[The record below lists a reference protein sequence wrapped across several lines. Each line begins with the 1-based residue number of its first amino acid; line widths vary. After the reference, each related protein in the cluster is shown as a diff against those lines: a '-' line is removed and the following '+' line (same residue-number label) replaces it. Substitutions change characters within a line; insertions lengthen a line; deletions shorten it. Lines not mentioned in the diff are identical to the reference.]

1 MILFKRISYKNF
13 LSTGNQPIEVAL
25 DMSQTT
31 LVVGTNGTGKSTLL
45 DALCFVLFN
54 RPFRIIKKEQMV
66 NTINGGD
73 CVVEC
78 EFDVGTKNYIIRR
91 GIKPN
96 LFEIFCDGKL
106 INQDANNV
114 DYQKY
119 LESNIMKLNYRSF
132 IQVVLLGSSSYE
144 PFMKMKPR
152 YRREVVE
159 EILDIRVFG
168 LMDLILRSQQSDL
181 QKKLTEVRHQCEL
194 IKTKY
199 ETEAKYLKTLETKGS
214 DNQKAQQNKLEE
226 NNKNRL
232 EYETK
237 LQKLNEQIAVSQNE
251 LSGQDV
257 AQKKVKELE
266 KYETKIEQN
275 LDTHKKTL
283 KFFKE
288 NDTCPVCTQSIDET
302 FKEEKCNHETTT
314 ISKLESGLS
323 QLVEELTK
331 QEEKLTA
338 FGKVSNKIQDMN
350 VNLAKITASLESL
363 KNHSDQIQQEISIS
377 ENRDVDI
384 ESIKQSLSDMSADL
398 GVADANLTD
407 VQEEKD
413 YVDVLREILND
424 KGAKAQIIR
433 KYVPIMNALINK
445 YLQSMDFYISFN
457 LDEEFN
463 ETVKSRFRD
472 TFNYNNFS
480 EGEKMRIDLALL
492 FTWRDIARMKNST
505 NTNLLILDEIFD
517 SSLDGQGTD
526 DFFKI
531 IKTLEK
537 ENIFIISHKGDILF
551 DKFTNIIKFEKHQ
564 NFTQLGTIWKN

>member
-1 MILFKRISYKNF
+1 MIVFKKLRYKNF
-13 LSTGNQPIEVAL
+13 LSSGNVPIEIEL
-25 DMSQTT
+25 NKSQTT
-31 LVVGTNGTGKSTLL
+31 LIVGTNGSGKSTLL

-54 RPFRIIKKEQMV
+54 KPFRIIKKEQMV
-66 NTINGGD
+66 NTINNGD
-73 CVVEC
+73 CIVEV
-78 EFDVGTKNYIIRR
+78 EFDVGTNQYKIVR

-96 LFEIFCDGKL
+96 VFEIYKNGNI
-106 INQDANNV
+106 INQDASNV

-119 LESNIMKLNYRSF
+119 LEANIMKLNYRSF

-181 QKKLTEVRHQCEL
+181 QKKLVEVRHQCDL

-199 ETEAKYLKTLETKGS
+199 ETEAKYLTTLETKGT
-214 DNQKAQQNKLEE
+214 DNQKVQQNKLEE
-226 NNKNRL
+226 YNKKSI
-232 EYETK
+232 EFETK
-237 LQKLNEQIAVSQNE
+237 LQELNEQIAVSQNQ
-251 LSGQDV
+251 LSGQDKTTTKLREL
-257 AQKKVKELE
+257 QKI
-266 KYETKIEQN
+266 ETKIETN
-275 LDTHKKTL
+275 LSSHKKTL
-283 KFFKE
+283 SFFKD
-288 NDTCPVCTQSIDET
+288 NDNCPTCTQPIDT
-302 FKEEKCNHETTT
+302 HFKGEKCKSEENT
-314 ISKLESGLS
+314 ITKLETGLS
-323 QLVEELTK
+323 DLLDEISK
-331 QEEKLTA
+331 QEEKVTA
-338 FGKVSNKIQDMN
+338 FSKISNKINQMN
-350 VNLAKITASLESL
+350 VEIAKINSSLEGITSHSKQIELEL
-363 KNHSDQIQQEISIS
+363 KQASGKDE
-377 ENRDVDI
+377 DI
-384 ESIKQSLSDMSADL
+384 ESIKKSLEDMSAEL
-398 GVADANLTD
+398 GLAESHLTD
-407 VQEEKD
+407 VQEEKS

-433 KYVPIMNALINK
+433 KYVPIMNTLINK
-445 YLQSMDFYISFN
+445 YLQQMDFFVSFH

-517 SSLDGQGTD
+517 SSLDNSGTD

-531 IKTLEK
+531 IKNLSK

-551 DKFTNIIKFEKHQ
+551 DRFTNIIKYEKVQ
-564 NFTQLGTIWKN
+564 NFTRLQNV

>member
-1 MILFKRISYKNF
+1 MILFKRLNYKNF
-13 LSTGNQPIEVAL
+13 LSSGNQPIIIDL
-25 DMSQTT
+25 DKSQMT
-31 LVVGTNGTGKSTLL
+31 LIVGTNGSGKSTLL

-66 NTINGGD
+66 NTINNGD
-73 CVVEC
+73 CIVEVD
-78 EFDVGTKNYIIRR
+78 FDVGTKSYKVRR

-96 LFEIFCDGKL
+96 LFEIFCDGKKL
-106 INQDANNV
+106 NQDANNI

-119 LESNIMKLNYRSF
+119 LEQNIMKLNYRSF

-199 ETEAKYLKTLETKGS
+199 ETEAKYLKTLEAKGT
-214 DNQKAQQNKLEE
+214 DNQTVALKKLEE
-226 NNKNRL
+226 NKQNKLIYDR
-232 EYETK
+232 K
-237 LQKLNEQIAVSQNE
+237 LQSLNEAIAISQ
-251 LSGQDV
+251 
-257 AQKKVKELE
+257 KELIGKETTE
-266 KYETKIEQN
+266 KKLKELTKFETKIEQN
-275 LDTHKKTL
+275 LDTHKKSLT
-283 KFFKE
+283 FFSE
-288 NDTCPVCTQSIDET
+288 NDNCPVCTQKIDDQ
-302 FKEEKCNHETTT
+302 FKATKCEHEKNT
-314 ISKLESGLS
+314 ITKLEKGLV
-323 QLVEELTK
+323 QLVEEISK
-331 QEEKLTA
+331 QEQ
-338 FGKVSNKIQDMN
+338 KVSAFTKVSDKISDIRLQI
-350 VNLAKITASLESL
+350 AKVSSSLESL
-363 KNHSDQIQQEISIS
+363 KTQSDQIQQDI
-377 ENRDVDI
+377 NRVNEKDVDI
-384 ESIKQSLSDMSADL
+384 ESIELDL
-398 GVADANLTD
+398 EKMKVDLKNAEIDLD
-407 VQEEKD
+407 KVQEEKG
-413 YVDVLREILND
+413 YVDILREILND

-433 KYVPIMNALINK
+433 KYVPIMNSLINK
-445 YLQSMDFYISFN
+445 YLQAMDFYISFN

-564 NFTQLGTIWKN
+564 NFTQLGTI

>member
-13 LSTGNQPIEVAL
+13 LSTGNQPIEIDL
-25 DMSQTT
+25 SISQTT
-31 LVVGTNGTGKSTLL
+31 LIVGTNGTGKSTLL

-66 NTINGGD
+66 NTINNGD
-73 CVVEC
+73 CIVEV

-119 LESNIMKLNYRSF
+119 LETNIMKLNYRSF

-199 ETEAKYLKTLETKGS
+199 ETEAKYLTTLETKGS
-214 DNQKAQQNKLEE
+214 DNLTVQQNKIEE
-226 NNKNRL
+226 NKENRL
-232 EYETK
+232 KYEQK
-237 LQKLNEQIAVSQNE
+237 LQSLNEAIAVSQNS
-251 LSGQDV
+251 LIDQDTT
-257 AQKKVKELE
+257 AKKVKDLE
-266 KYETKIEQN
+266 KFETKIEQN
-275 LDTHKKTL
+275 ISTHKKTL
-283 KFFKE
+283 DFFKD
-288 NDTCPVCTQSIDET
+288 NDTCPVCTQSIDAN

-314 ISKLESGLS
+314 ISKLESGLK
-323 QLVEELTK
+323 QLVEELGGH
-331 QEEKLTA
+331 EEKMTQ
-338 FGKVSNKIQDMN
+338 FNQMSNKITEMN
-350 VNLAKITASLESL
+350 VEIAKINGSLSAL
-363 KNHSDQIQQEISIS
+363 KKHSDQIQLEISTAS
-377 ENRDVDI
+377 QKDSDI
-384 ESIKQSLSDMSADL
+384 EKIELELEQMKVDLAEADEKL
-398 GVADANLTD
+398 KG

-424 KGAKAQIIR
+424 KGAKANIIR
-433 KYVPIMNALINK
+433 KYVPIMNQLINK

-531 IKTLEK
+531 IKGLDK

-551 DKFTNIIKFEKHQ
+551 DRFTNIIKFEKHQ
-564 NFTQLGTIWKN
+564 NFTQLGNI

>member
-13 LSTGNQPIEVAL
+13 LSTGNQPIKIDL
-25 DMSQTT
+25 SISQTT
-31 LVVGTNGTGKSTLL
+31 LIVGTNGTGKSTLL

-54 RPFRIIKKEQMV
+54 RPFRIIKKEQIV
-66 NTINGGD
+66 NTINNGD
-73 CVVEC
+73 CVVEV

-96 LFEIFCDGKL
+96 IFEIYCNGKL

-119 LESNIMKLNYRSF
+119 LETNIMKLNYRSF

-199 ETEAKYLKTLETKGS
+199 ETEAKYLTTLETKGS
-214 DNQKAQQNKLEE
+214 DNLTVQQNKIVQNDE
-226 NNKNRL
+226 NRVK
-232 EYETK
+232 YEQK
-237 LQKLNEQIAVSQNE
+237 LQKLNEDIAVSQNALGGHE
-251 LSGQDV
+251 
-257 AQKKVKELE
+257 ATTIKVKELE
-266 KYETKIEQN
+266 KFETKIEHN
-275 LDTHKKTL
+275 ISTHKKTL
-283 KFFKE
+283 DFFKD
-288 NDTCPVCTQSIDET
+288 NDTCPVCTQSIDAN

-314 ISKLESGLS
+314 ISKLESGLK
-323 QLVEELTK
+323 QLVEELGGH
-331 QEEKLTA
+331 EDKLTQ
-338 FGKVSNKIQDMN
+338 FNQMSNKITDMN
-350 VNLAKITASLESL
+350 VEIAKINGSLSAL
-363 KNHSDQIQQEISIS
+363 KKHSDQIQLEISTAS
-377 ENRDVDI
+377 QKDSDI
-384 ESIKQSLSDMSADL
+384 ENIELELAKMSADL
-398 GVADANLTD
+398 GVADGHLTD

-424 KGAKAQIIR
+424 KGAKANIIR
-433 KYVPIMNALINK
+433 KYVPIMNQLINK

-531 IKTLEK
+531 IKGLEK

-551 DKFTNIIKFEKHQ
+551 DRFTNIIKFEKHQ
-564 NFTQLGTIWKN
+564 NFTQLGTI

>member
-31 LVVGTNGTGKSTLL
+31 LIVGTNGSGKSTLL

-54 RPFRIIKKEQMV
+54 KPFRIIKKEQMV
-66 NTINGGD
+66 NTINNGD
-73 CVVEC
+73 CVVEV
-78 EFDVGTKNYIIRR
+78 EFDVGTKNYIVKR

-106 INQDANNV
+106 INQDANNI

-119 LESNIMKLNYRSF
+119 LEQNIMKLNYRSF

-168 LMDLILRSQQSDL
+168 LMDLILRTQQSDL
-181 QKKLTEVRHQCEL
+181 QKKLTEVRHQAEL

-214 DNQKAQQNKLEE
+214 DNQKVQENKLQENEE
-226 NNKNRL
+226 NRL
-232 EYETK
+232 KYE
-237 LQKLNEQIAVSQNE
+237 QKLTSLNEAIAVSQNE
-251 LSGQDV
+251 LSGQETV
-257 AQKKVKELE
+257 SKKVKELE

-302 FKEEKCNHETTT
+302 FKENKCNHETTT

-323 QLVEELTK
+323 QLVGELNK
-331 QEEKLTA
+331 QEEKITA
-338 FGKVSNKIQDMN
+338 FGKVSQKIQDMN
-350 VNLAKITASLESL
+350 VEIAKVASSLESL
-363 KNHSDQIQQEISIS
+363 KKHSDQIQQEISTS
-377 ENRDVDI
+377 ATRDVDI
-384 ESIKQSLSDMSADL
+384 ENIERELHQMNIDL
-398 GVADANLTD
+398 KEAEIALDK
-407 VQEEKD
+407 VQEEKS
-413 YVDVLREILND
+413 YVDILRDILND
-424 KGAKAQIIR
+424 KGAKANIIR
-433 KYVPIMNALINK
+433 KYVPIMNSLINK
-445 YLQSMDFYISFN
+445 YLQAMDFFISFN

-551 DKFTNIIKFEKHQ
+551 DKFTNIIKFEKVQ
-564 NFTQLGTIWKN
+564 NFTQLGTI

>member
-1 MILFKRISYKNF
+1 MIVFKKLRYKNF
-13 LSTGNQPIEVAL
+13 LSSGNVPIEIEL
-25 DMSQTT
+25 NKSQTT
-31 LVVGTNGTGKSTLL
+31 LIVGTNGSGKSTLL

-54 RPFRIIKKEQMV
+54 KPFRIIKKEQMV
-66 NTINGGD
+66 NTINNGD
-73 CVVEC
+73 CIVEV
-78 EFDVGTKNYIIRR
+78 EFDVGTNQYKIVR

-96 LFEIFCDGKL
+96 IFEIYKNDNI
-106 INQDANNV
+106 INQDASNI

-119 LESNIMKLNYRSF
+119 LETNIMKLNYRSF

-181 QKKLTEVRHQCEL
+181 QKKLVEVRHQCDL

-199 ETEAKYLKTLETKGS
+199 ETEAKYLTTLETKGT
-214 DNQKAQQNKLEE
+214 DNQKVQQNKLEE
-226 NNKNRL
+226 YNKKSL
-232 EYETK
+232 EFETK
-237 LQKLNEQIAVSQNE
+237 LQELNEQIAVSQNQ
-251 LSGQDV
+251 LSGQDNSTTKLREL
-257 AQKKVKELE
+257 QKI
-266 KYETKIEQN
+266 ETKIETN
-275 LDTHKKTL
+275 LSSHKKTL
-283 KFFKE
+283 SFFKD
-288 NDTCPVCTQSIDET
+288 NDTCPTCTQPIDT
-302 FKEEKCNHETTT
+302 HFKGEKCKSEENT
-314 ISKLESGLS
+314 ISKLETGLS
-323 QLVEELTK
+323 ELLETISN
-331 QEEKLTA
+331 QEEKVTA
-338 FGKVSNKIQDMN
+338 FSKISNKINDIN
-350 VNLAKITASLESL
+350 VEIAKINSSLESL
-363 KNHSDQIQQEISIS
+363 KSHSDQIHLELRQSQGT
-377 ENRDVDI
+377 DKDI
-384 ESIKQSLSDMSADL
+384 ESIKKSLEDMSAEL
-398 GVADANLTD
+398 GVADSHLTD
-407 VQEEKD
+407 VMEEKS

-433 KYVPIMNALINK
+433 KYVPIMNTLINK
-445 YLQSMDFYISFN
+445 YLQQMDFFVSFH

-517 SSLDGQGTD
+517 SSLDNSGTD

-531 IKTLEK
+531 IKNLSK

-551 DKFTNIIKFEKHQ
+551 DRFTNIIKYEKVQ
-564 NFTQLGTIWKN
+564 NFTRLQNV

>member
-1 MILFKRISYKNF
+1 M
-13 LSTGNQPIEVAL
+13 PIEIDL
-25 DMSQTT
+25 SMSQLT
-31 LVVGTNGTGKSTLL
+31 LVVGSNGSGKSTLL

-66 NTINGGD
+66 NTINNAD
-73 CVVEC
+73 CLVEV

-96 LFEIFCDGKL
+96 LFEIFCNGKM

-119 LESNIMKLNYRSF
+119 LETNIMKLNYRSF
-132 IQVVLLGSSSYE
+132 IQVVLLGSSAYE

-168 LMDLILRSQQSDL
+168 LMDLVLRSQQSDL
-181 QKKLTEVRHQCEL
+181 QKKLTEVRHQQEL
-194 IKTKY
+194 IKQKTD
-199 ETEAKYLKTLETKGS
+199 TEAKYLNTLETKGS
-214 DNQKAQQNKLEE
+214 DNQKVQENKLEE
-226 NNKNRL
+226 NEKNRL
-232 EYETK
+232 KYDKK
-237 LQKLNEQIAVSQNE
+237 LQALNEAIAVSQNE
-251 LSGQDV
+251 LSGEEV
-257 AQKKVKELE
+257 VSKRVKDLE

-275 LDTHKKTL
+275 LTTHKRTL
-283 KFFKE
+283 SFFKD
-288 NDTCPVCTQSIDET
+288 NDTCPVCTQSIDKK
-302 FKEEKCNHETTT
+302 FKEEKCTHETET
-314 ISKLESGLS
+314 ISKLDSGLS
-323 QLVEELTK
+323 QLVEELSV
-331 QEEKLTA
+331 QEEKLTSYGKISTKIQSMNVEIA
-338 FGKVSNKIQDMN
+338 KVSS
-350 VNLAKITASLESL
+350 SLESL
-363 KNHSDQIQQEISIS
+363 KNHSDQIQQDITSAQE
-377 ENRDVDI
+377 RDSDI
-384 ESIKQSLSDMSADL
+384 ESIELELEQLRVDLKQAELDL
-398 GVADANLTD
+398 AK
-407 VQEEKD
+407 VQEDKD

-445 YLQSMDFYISFN
+445 YLQAMDFYISFN

-492 FTWRDIARMKNST
+492 FSWRDIARMKNST
-505 NTNLLILDEIFD
+505 NTNLLILDELFD

-531 IKTLEK
+531 VKSFEK

-564 NFTQLGTIWKN
+564 NFTRLL

>member
-1 MILFKRISYKNF
+1 M
-13 LSTGNQPIEVAL
+13 PIEIDL
-25 DMSQTT
+25 SMSQLT
-31 LVVGTNGTGKSTLL
+31 LVVGSNGSGKSTLL

-66 NTINGGD
+66 NTINNAD
-73 CVVEC
+73 CLVEV

-96 LFEIFCDGKL
+96 LFEIFCNGKM

-119 LESNIMKLNYRSF
+119 LETNIMKLNYRSF
-132 IQVVLLGSSSYE
+132 IQVVLLGSSAYE

-168 LMDLILRSQQSDL
+168 LMDLVLRSQQSDL
-181 QKKLTEVRHQCEL
+181 QKKLTEVRHQQEL
-194 IKTKY
+194 IKQKTD
-199 ETEAKYLKTLETKGS
+199 TEAKYLNTLETKGS
-214 DNQKAQQNKLEE
+214 DNQKVQENKLEE
-226 NNKNRL
+226 NEKNRL
-232 EYETK
+232 KYDKK
-237 LQKLNEQIAVSQNE
+237 LQALNEAIAVSQNE
-251 LSGQDV
+251 LSGEEV
-257 AQKKVKELE
+257 VSKRVKDLE

-275 LDTHKKTL
+275 LTTHKRTL
-283 KFFKE
+283 SFFKD
-288 NDTCPVCTQSIDET
+288 NDTCPVCTQSIGKK
-302 FKEEKCNHETTT
+302 FKEEKCTHETET
-314 ISKLESGLS
+314 ISKLDSGLS
-323 QLVEELTK
+323 QLVEELSV
-331 QEEKLTA
+331 QEEKLTSYGKISTKIQSMNVEIA
-338 FGKVSNKIQDMN
+338 KVSS
-350 VNLAKITASLESL
+350 SLESL
-363 KNHSDQIQQEISIS
+363 KNHSDQIQQDITSAQE
-377 ENRDVDI
+377 RDSDI
-384 ESIKQSLSDMSADL
+384 ESIELELEQLRVDLKQAELDL
-398 GVADANLTD
+398 AK
-407 VQEEKD
+407 VQEDKD

-445 YLQSMDFYISFN
+445 YLQAMDFYISFN

-492 FTWRDIARMKNST
+492 FSWRDIARMKNST
-505 NTNLLILDEIFD
+505 NTNLLILDELFD

-531 IKTLEK
+531 VKSFEK

-564 NFTQLGTIWKN
+564 NFTQLGTI

>member
-1 MILFKRISYKNF
+1 MIIFKRISYKNF
-13 LSTGNQPIEVAL
+13 LSTGNQPIVVDL
-25 DMSQTT
+25 NMSQTT
-31 LVVGTNGTGKSTLL
+31 LVVGTNGSGKSTLL

-66 NTINGGD
+66 NTINNGD
-73 CVVEC
+73 CVVEVD
-78 EFDVGTKNYIIRR
+78 FQVGTKEYKVRR
-91 GIKPN
+91 SIKPN
-96 LFEIFCDGKL
+96 NFEIYCNGKM
-106 INQDANNV
+106 INQDASNI

-119 LESNIMKLNYRSF
+119 LEQNIMKLNYRSF

-168 LMDLILRSQQSDL
+168 LMDLILRSKQSDL
-181 QKKLTEVRHQCEL
+181 QKTLTEVRHQCEL

-199 ETEAKYLKTLETKGS
+199 ETEAKYLNSLQAQGS
-214 DNQKAQQNKLEE
+214 DTRKVSQEKLKE
-226 NNKNRL
+226 NEQNRL
-232 EYETK
+232 EYDK
-237 LQKLNEQIAVSQNE
+237 KLNSLNEAIAVSQNQ
-251 LSGQDV
+251 LSGKENTE
-257 AQKKVKELE
+257 KKLKELE
-266 KYETKIEQN
+266 KLETKIEQN

-283 KFFKE
+283 KFFSE
-288 NDTCPVCTQSIDET
+288 NDTCPVCTQSIDQQ
-302 FKEEKCNHETTT
+302 FKETKCNHESTK
-314 ISKLESGLS
+314 ISKLELGLS
-323 QLVEELTK
+323 QLGEELTK
-331 QEEKLTA
+331 QSEKVNA
-338 FGKVSNKIQDMN
+338 FGKISQKIQDMN
-350 VNLAKITASLESL
+350 LEIAKITSSLESL
-363 KNHSDQIQQEISIS
+363 KRHSDSIQSDLSNRNQQE
-377 ENRDVDI
+377 VDI
-384 ESIKQSLSDMSADL
+384 ESIELELEKLRQDLKVAEVNLSK
-398 GVADANLTD
+398 
-407 VQEEKD
+407 VQEEKG
-413 YVDVLREILND
+413 YVDILREILND
-424 KGAKAQIIR
+424 KGAKANIIR
-433 KYVPIMNALINK
+433 KYVPIMNQLINK
-445 YLQSMDFYISFN
+445 YLQAMDFFISFN

-551 DKFTNIIKFEKHQ
+551 DKFTNIIKFEKVQ
-564 NFTQLGTIWKN
+564 NFTQLGTI

>member
-31 LVVGTNGTGKSTLL
+31 LVIGTNGSGKSTLL

-66 NTINGGD
+66 NTINNGD
-73 CVVEC
+73 CMVEV
-78 EFDVGTKNYIIRR
+78 EFDVGTKNYIVRR

-96 LFEIFCDGKL
+96 IFEIFCNGKM
-106 INQDANNV
+106 INQDASNI

-119 LESNIMKLNYRSF
+119 LETNIMKLNYRSF

-199 ETEAKYLKTLETKGS
+199 ETEAKYLNTLEAKGS
-214 DNQKAQQNKLEE
+214 DNQRVQQNKLQE
-226 NNKNRL
+226 NNKNKI
-232 EYETK
+232 EYERK
-237 LQKLNEQIAVSQNE
+237 LQELNEQIAVSQNE
-251 LSGQDV
+251 LGGQDKV
-257 AQKKVKELE
+257 SKKLKELE

-288 NDTCPVCTQSIDET
+288 NDTCPVCTQSIDTT

-314 ISKLESGLS
+314 ISKLEKGLS
-323 QLVEELTK
+323 QLVGELTK

-338 FGKVSNKIQDMN
+338 FGKISNKIQDMN
-350 VNLAKITASLESL
+350 LDIAKITASLESL
-363 KNHSDQIQQEISIS
+363 KRHSDQIQQEISTS
-377 ENRDVDI
+377 ETRDVDI
-384 ESIKQSLSDMSADL
+384 ENIELELEKMRSDLKEAEIALSK
-398 GVADANLTD
+398 

-413 YVDVLREILND
+413 YVDILREILND

-433 KYVPIMNALINK
+433 KYVPIMNSLINK

-551 DKFTNIIKFEKHQ
+551 DKFTNIIKFEKVQ
-564 NFTQLGTIWKN
+564 NFTQLGTI

>member
-1 MILFKRISYKNF
+1 MILFKRLTYKNF
-13 LSTGNQPIEVAL
+13 LSSGNLPIVINL

-31 LVVGTNGTGKSTLL
+31 LIVGTNGSGKSTLL

-66 NTINGGD
+66 NTINNGD
-73 CVVEC
+73 CIVEVDF
-78 EFDVGTKNYIIRR
+78 EVGTKKYKVRR

-96 LFEIFCDGKL
+96 LFEIFCDGKKL
-106 INQDANNV
+106 NQDANNI

-119 LESNIMKLNYRSF
+119 LEQNIMKLNYRSF

-181 QKKLTEVRHQCEL
+181 QKKLTETRHQAEL

-199 ETEAKYLKTLETKGS
+199 ETEAKYLKTLEAKGS
-214 DNQKAQQNKLEE
+214 DNQAVAQKRLEE
-226 NNKNRL
+226 NNKNKI

-251 LSGQDV
+251 LLGQEEADNKLK
-257 AQKKVKELE
+257 QLNKL
-266 KYETKIEQN
+266 ETKIESN

-283 KFFKE
+283 SFFKE
-288 NDTCPVCTQSIDET
+288 NDNCPVCTQQIDEE
-302 FKEEKCNHETTT
+302 FKSKKCEEEHGT
-314 ISKLESGLS
+314 ISKLEKGLV
-323 QLVEELTK
+323 QLVEEISK
-331 QEEKLTA
+331 QEQ
-338 FGKVSNKIQDMN
+338 KVSAFSKVTNKISDMKLD
-350 VNLAKITASLESL
+350 LAKITSSLEQI
-363 KNHSDQIQQEISIS
+363 KNQSDQIQLDISRVS
-377 ENRDVDI
+377 EKDNDI
-384 ESIKQSLSDMSADL
+384 ESIELELERMRIDL
-398 GVADANLTD
+398 GDAEKELD
-407 VQEEKD
+407 KVQEEKG
-413 YVDVLREILND
+413 YVDILREILND

-433 KYVPIMNALINK
+433 KYVPIMNSLINK
-445 YLQSMDFYISFN
+445 YLQAMDFYISFN

-551 DKFTNIIKFEKHQ
+551 DKFTNIIKYEKVQ
-564 NFTQLGTIWKN
+564 NFTQLGTI

>member
-1 MILFKRISYKNF
+1 VILFKRISYKNF
-13 LSTGNQPIEVAL
+13 LSTGNQPIEIAL

-31 LVVGTNGTGKSTLL
+31 LIVGTNGSGKSTLL

-54 RPFRIIKKEQMV
+54 KPFRIIKKEQMV
-66 NTINGGD
+66 NTINNGD
-73 CVVEC
+73 CIVEV
-78 EFDVGTKNYIIRR
+78 EFDVGTKSYIVRR

-106 INQDANNV
+106 INQDANNI

-119 LESNIMKLNYRSF
+119 LEQNIMKLNYRSF

-181 QKKLTEVRHQCEL
+181 QKKLTEVRHQAEL

-214 DNQKAQQNKLEE
+214 DNQRVQENKLKE
-226 NNKNRL
+226 NEQNRL
-232 EYETK
+232 EYDKK
-237 LQKLNEQIAVSQNE
+237 LQSLNEAIAVSQNE
-251 LSGQDV
+251 LSGHDTV
-257 AQKKVKELE
+257 NKKIKELE

-288 NDTCPVCTQSIDET
+288 NDTCPVCTQSIDT
-302 FKEEKCNHETTT
+302 KFKEQKCNHETTT

-323 QLVEELTK
+323 QLVKELTH
-331 QEEKLTA
+331 QEEKITA
-338 FGKVSNKIQDMN
+338 YGKVSNKIQSMN
-350 VNLAKITASLESL
+350 VEIAKVASSLESL
-363 KNHSDQIQQEISIS
+363 KRHSDQIQQDISTS
-377 ENRDVDI
+377 QERDTDI
-384 ESIKQSLSDMSADL
+384 ENIELELAKMSADL
-398 GVADANLTD
+398 GVADGHLTD

-445 YLQSMDFYISFN
+445 YLQAMDFYISFN

-505 NTNLLILDEIFD
+505 NTNLLLLDEIFD

-551 DKFTNIIKFEKHQ
+551 DKFTNIIKYEKVQ
-564 NFTQLGTIWKN
+564 NFTHLVIL

>member
-1 MILFKRISYKNF
+1 MIHFKSISWQNF
-13 LSTGNQPIEVAL
+13 LSSGNQPIEIAL

-31 LVVGTNGTGKSTLL
+31 LIVGTNGSGKSTLL

-54 RPFRIIKKEQMV
+54 KPFRIIKKEQMV
-66 NTINGGD
+66 NTINQSD
-73 CVVEC
+73 CIVEV
-78 EFDVGTKNYIIRR
+78 EFDVGTKNYLIRR

-106 INQDANNV
+106 INQDANNI

-119 LESNIMKLNYRSF
+119 LEQNIMKLNYRSF

-199 ETEAKYLKTLETKGS
+199 ETEAKYLKTLEAKGS
-214 DNQKAQQNKLEE
+214 DNQRVQQNKLEQNE
-226 NNKNRL
+226 KNRL
-232 EYETK
+232 DYDKK
-237 LQKLNEQIAVSQNE
+237 LQSLNEAIAVSQNE
-251 LSGQDV
+251 LSGQETV
-257 AQKKVKELE
+257 SKKIKELE

-288 NDTCPVCTQSIDET
+288 NDTCPVCTQSIDT
-302 FKEEKCNHETTT
+302 KFKEEKCNHETTT

-323 QLVEELTK
+323 QLVGELSK
-331 QEEKLTA
+331 QEEKITA
-338 FGKVSNKIQDMN
+338 YGKISNKIQTMN
-350 VNLAKITASLESL
+350 VEIAKITSSLESL
-363 KNHSDQIQQEISIS
+363 KRHSDQIQQEISTS
-377 ENRDVDI
+377 QERDTDI
-384 ESIKQSLSDMSADL
+384 ENIELELEKMKVDLKDAEINLSK
-398 GVADANLTD
+398 

-445 YLQSMDFYISFN
+445 YLQAMDFYISFN

-551 DKFTNIIKFEKHQ
+551 DKFTNIIKYEKVQ
-564 NFTQLGTIWKN
+564 NFTQLGTI

>member
-1 MILFKRISYKNF
+1 M
-13 LSTGNQPIEVAL
+13 PIEIDL
-25 DMSQTT
+25 SMSQLT
-31 LVVGTNGTGKSTLL
+31 LVVGSNGSGKSTLL

-66 NTINGGD
+66 NTINNAD
-73 CVVEC
+73 CLVEV

-96 LFEIFCDGKL
+96 LFEIFCNGKM

-119 LESNIMKLNYRSF
+119 LETNIMKLNYRSF
-132 IQVVLLGSSSYE
+132 IQVVLLGSSAYE

-168 LMDLILRSQQSDL
+168 LMDLVLRSQQSDL
-181 QKKLTEVRHQCEL
+181 QKKLTEVRHQQEL
-194 IKTKY
+194 IKQKTD
-199 ETEAKYLKTLETKGS
+199 TEAKYLNTLETKGS
-214 DNQKAQQNKLEE
+214 DNQKVQENKLEE
-226 NNKNRL
+226 NEKNRL
-232 EYETK
+232 KYDKK
-237 LQKLNEQIAVSQNE
+237 LQALNEAIAVSQNE
-251 LSGQDV
+251 LSGEEV
-257 AQKKVKELE
+257 VSKRVKDLE

-275 LDTHKKTL
+275 LTTHKRTL
-283 KFFKE
+283 SFFKD
-288 NDTCPVCTQSIDET
+288 NDTCPVCTQSIDKK
-302 FKEEKCNHETTT
+302 FKEEKCTHETET
-314 ISKLESGLS
+314 ISKLDSGLS
-323 QLVEELTK
+323 QLVEELSV
-331 QEEKLTA
+331 QEEKLTSYGKISTKIQSMNVEIA
-338 FGKVSNKIQDMN
+338 KVSS
-350 VNLAKITASLESL
+350 SLESL
-363 KNHSDQIQQEISIS
+363 KNHSDQIQQDITSAQE
-377 ENRDVDI
+377 RDSDI
-384 ESIKQSLSDMSADL
+384 ESIELELEQLRVDLKQAELDL
-398 GVADANLTD
+398 AK
-407 VQEEKD
+407 VQEDKD

-445 YLQSMDFYISFN
+445 YLQAMDFYISFN

-492 FTWRDIARMKNST
+492 FSWRDIARMKNST
-505 NTNLLILDEIFD
+505 NTNLLILDELFD

-531 IKTLEK
+531 VKSFEK

-564 NFTQLGTIWKN
+564 NFTQLGTI